1 MTSDPGLSGAVAPT
15 VDRLRHGIITGE
27 LAPGQRL
34 VELQLAEQLNVG
46 RAAIRSALVELEKE
60 GLVDRT
66 VNRGATVRRVGLQ
79 EAIQITEARQAL
91 ESLCAAHAAV
101 NITPE
106 EAAEL
111 HRIGDEMRRAVAEN
125 RSLDYSAINSVLHR
139 RLSEISRHHVG
150 AELIVNL
157 RNRAANH
164 QFQLALQSGRMNVSL
179 PQHEAIIDAVVA
191 GDAEAARTAMHEH
204 LESVITTLRQWS
216 ERSVVVV

>member
-1 MTSDPGLSGAVAPT
+1 MNDLAASTEETPT

-27 LAPGQRL
+27 FAPGERL
-34 VELQLAEQLNVG
+34 VELQLAARLGVG

-91 ESLCAAHAAV
+91 ESLCAAHAAINV
-101 NITPE
+101 TPDE
-106 EAAEL
+106 VVEL
-111 HRIGDEMRRAVAEN
+111 HRFRDDMRAAVVEG
-125 RSLDYSAINSVLHR
+125 RSFDYSALNSVLHR
-139 RLSEISRHHVG
+139 RLCEISRHHVA
-150 AELIVNL
+150 AELVVNL

-179 PQHEAIIDAVVA
+179 PEHEAIIDAVVS
-191 GDAEAARTAMHEH
+191 GDAEAARAALHNH
-204 LESVITTLRQWS
+204 LASVIATLQRWS
-216 ERSVVVV
+216 ERGVMV